1 MDKKHTIYILLTHS
15 GSMFSKAINA
25 YTKDPYTHVSLAFD
39 HQLKDIY
46 SFGRLKPNNPVIG
59 GFVKEDIEFGTCKK
73 FPKTKCA
80 LYSLKITEEQYWSI
94 VNELERFKSQS
105 KKYNYNLLG
114 VITAM
119 FHYPM
124 SREYSYF
131 CSQFVSELLLKS
143 GVAITKKHPGLTSPM
158 DIMGN
163 KNLEFVY
170 SGYLKDYILNNY
182 NPIVEV
188 ETVQSRNIIF
198 DIIPW
203 NKLVRR

>member
-1 MDKKHTIYILLTHS
+1 MNRTYTIYLLLTHS

-25 YTKDPYTHVSLAFD
+25 YTRDPYTHISIAFD
-39 HQLKDIY
+39 DMLKDIY
-46 SFGRLKPNNPVIG
+46 SFGRLKPYNPVIG
-59 GFVKEDIEFGTCKK
+59 GFVKEDIEFGTIKR
-73 FPKTKCA
+73 FPRTKCA
-80 LYSLKITEEQYWSI
+80 LYSLDITEEQYISLI
-94 VNELERFKSQS
+94 KELDRFTSQS

-143 GVAITKKHPGLTSPM
+143 GVAITKKNPGLTSPM
-158 DIMGN
+158 DIMGY
-163 KNLEFVY
+163 KNLNFIY

-182 NPIVEV
+182 NPTLAEGSI
-188 ETVQSRNIIF
+188 QPRNMIF
-198 DIIPW
+198 DLIPW
-203 NKLVRR
+203 SKLIRR